1 MNPGNGDGNSHKTRP
16 TISWDSDAVR
26 NPLPK
31 RSELPDSGNR
41 EKTTAPGA
49 FPCRV
54 REPAVWCDRNGD
66 PARAWNVVRR
76 PCIEPENRSL
86 IEDGSVT
93 Y

>member
-31 RSELPDSGNR
+31 RSELPDNGNH

-49 FPCRV
+49 FPCRI

-66 PARAWNVVRR
+66 PHVLGMLPGGLALS
-76 PCIEPENRSL
+76 PKTGL
-86 IEDGSVT
+86 
-93 Y
+93 